1 MLKPTHPGH
10 YPDRDTDCRNAVANE
25 VKGLIAS
32 AVNAGWDEVETARA
46 SRLLQPCCLRH
57 SMTPETNKRK

>member
-10 YPDRDTDCRNAVANE
+10 YPNRAMDCQNAVANE

-32 AVNAGWDEVETARA
+32 AVNAGWDDVETARA
-46 SRLLQPCCLRH
+46 IKIVATILL
-57 SMTPETNKRK
+57 ETLDGGRDD

>member
-10 YPDRDTDCRNAVANE
+10 YPNREMDCQNAVANE

-32 AVNAGWDEVETARA
+32 AVNAGWDDVETARA
-46 SRLLQPCCLRH
+46 IKIVATILL
-57 SMTPETNKRK
+57 ETLDGGRDD

>member
-10 YPDRDTDCRNAVANE
+10 YPNREMDCQNAVANE

-46 SRLLQPCCLRH
+46 IKIVATMLL
-57 SMTPETNKRK
+57 ETLDGGRED

>member
-1 MLKPTHPGH
+1 
-10 YPDRDTDCRNAVANE
+10 

-46 SRLLQPCCLRH
+46 IKIVAAMLLEGFDNARD
-57 SMTPETNKRK
+57 E

>member
-10 YPDRDTDCRNAVANE
+10 YPDRDIDCRNALANE

-32 AVNAGWDEVETARA
+32 AVNAGWNEVETARA
-46 SRLLQPCCLRH
+46 IKIVAAMLLEGFDNARD
-57 SMTPETNKRK
+57 E

>member
-10 YPDRDTDCRNAVANE
+10 YPNREMDCQNAVANE

-46 SRLLQPCCLRH
+46 IKIVATILL
-57 SMTPETNKRK
+57 ETLDGGRDD

>member
-10 YPDRDTDCRNAVANE
+10 YPDRDIDCQNAVANE

-32 AVNAGWDEVETARA
+32 AVNAGWDEIETALA
-46 SRLLQPCCLRH
+46 IKIVATRLLENRDAAL
-57 SMTPETNKRK
+57 ED